1 MQQLSLFGGEGPL
14 GQLVADLGLLKTSK
28 SMWAGNIGTM
38 VGDLT
43 DIFGSMNLAYELED
57 LSQLTGE
64 RARGFLVAP
73 IKDEFIEFQRITIGQ
88 LNSTFGDYVPNSA
101 VEVKAEQGSAGG
113 PNLPTGRELFEI
125 LERGGAL
132 DDPPPALKQV
142 ARIGWSPFSYFYRE
156 WDQSIDKQI
165 REFRSTLRP
174 IFRQFGT
181 EGLRFERLEASLLEA
196 IEYRQSLLLQRI
208 PARLEV
214 IFQREFSAAVEGL
227 PESPTPADIEA
238 WFSSDAWLRDFIL
251 LMYRALTAVQQFR
264 LERLSAMIEAACH
277 FEGS

>member
-113 PNLPTGRELFEI
+113 P
-125 LERGGAL
+125 
-132 DDPPPALKQV
+132 
-142 ARIGWSPFSYFYRE
+142 
-156 WDQSIDKQI
+156 
-165 REFRSTLRP
+165 
-174 IFRQFGT
+174 
-181 EGLRFERLEASLLEA
+181 
-196 IEYRQSLLLQRI
+196 
-208 PARLEV
+208 
-214 IFQREFSAAVEGL
+214 
-227 PESPTPADIEA
+227 
-238 WFSSDAWLRDFIL
+238 
-251 LMYRALTAVQQFR
+251 
-264 LERLSAMIEAACH
+264 
-277 FEGS
+277 